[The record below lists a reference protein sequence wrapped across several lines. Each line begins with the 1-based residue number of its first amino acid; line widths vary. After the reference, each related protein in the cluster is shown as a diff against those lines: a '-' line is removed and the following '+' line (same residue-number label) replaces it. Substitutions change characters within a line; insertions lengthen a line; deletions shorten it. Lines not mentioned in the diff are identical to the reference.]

1 MGDCTYCGKRR
12 INFNQDEDHIMR
24 IENNERGD
32 YFIATG
38 ELMIDSVPISFC
50 PFCGGPAEFAYGGY
64 WEGELFKVKCSN
76 KDKCV
81 ILPETGAYFIKQQAA
96 AAWNRRVND

>member
-1 MGDCTYCGKRR
+1 MET
-12 INFNQDEDHIMR
+12 
-24 IENNERGD
+24 IE
-32 YFIATG
+32 
-38 ELMIDSVPISFC
+38 LKPC

-64 WEGELFKVKCSN
+64 GGYWKCELFKVKCSN